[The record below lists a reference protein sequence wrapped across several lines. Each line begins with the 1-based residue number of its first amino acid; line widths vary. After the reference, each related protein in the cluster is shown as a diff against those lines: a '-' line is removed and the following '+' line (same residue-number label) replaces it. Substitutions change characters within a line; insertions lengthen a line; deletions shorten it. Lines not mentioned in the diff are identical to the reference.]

1 MHVLARQNVY
11 GMYTGRHR
19 MHHSTSSV
27 AAPPRRLAEDE
38 GVKGGGA
45 AAPEAGTQL
54 QLYFPFLS
62 VLR

>member
-19 MHHSTSSV
+19 VHHSTSSV

-38 GVKGGGA
+38 GGA